1 MIRRASPNTLHPMP
15 AAPMAE
21 RSDRGNPCERI
32 ALIRRRTDGAA
43 GSLNLGCAA
52 GICLYKIARQRGGNA

>member
-1 MIRRASPNTLHPMP
+1 MP
-15 AAPMAE
+15 AALMAE
-21 RSDRGNPCERI
+21 RSVRGNPCERI